1 MKYFYS
7 KKFFDGYEKMSV
19 GRNLDSVK
27 EDPNKLVIINDDSV
41 YYALTYR
48 NPLLEEKKVLDYPEL
63 VDYIK
68 NSRLNV
74 YFFNMDKELSRRI
87 LVEVSDKK
95 EKNKT
100 ESSILKEDIYT
111 IKDDRI
117 IKFKAFVDRKIVRS
131 AIQEL
136 FDKEKA
142 KADFY
147 ERMNKTENEFKKTP
161 FKSLVKDP
169 TILENY
175 NLPLF
180 VSNDE
185 CVVSTYDHM
194 PSNIFNLLN
203 DIYSKLGDKIN
214 LSEKNLRELYLLT
227 NSNYKNIVDEIINSI
242 EVKQEERYNLEIFE
256 NSIDYIENEKMKD
269 NFDASQLN
277 IIKKYLEEAKN
288 NEEMIN
294 NLGILNKK
302 EVKLLEKRK

>member
-74 YFFNMDKELSRRI
+74 YFFNMDKELSRKI
-87 LVEVSDKK
+87 LVEVSNKK
-95 EKNKT
+95 EKNKP

-136 FDKEKA
+136 FDKEKV

-147 ERMNKTENEFKKTP
+147 ERMNKTENDFKKTP

-169 TILENY
+169 TILEMY
-175 NLPLF
+175 NLPLY

-185 CVVSTYDHM
+185 CVISTYDHM

-242 EVKQEERYNLEIFE
+242 EVKQEERYNLEIFG